1 MTVWTRPLLALALC
15 AVFSMP
21 AFSETG
27 TVQMEI
33 TSVGVGVGFDWGSG
47 TFNIDGRDIPFT
59 ISGYRVGDVGV
70 MVSRVTGTISN
81 IEDVRDLEGTYTA
94 RSASGALVAGGT
106 RINLVNDAGV
116 KISLSG
122 TSQGLGAS
130 LAAEGGD
137 IELGDIPEPP
147 GVAAAPPPEPEV
159 VVPPPSPHPGEET
172 VTFTGVMFEFDKS
185 DLTPAG
191 EEEIGVIAA
200 RLMEC
205 QKERVAVDGYTD
217 DLGSDAYNEALSQ
230 RRAETVQ
237 FALSQSGVSLDRITA
252 VGHGKKNPVAP
263 NDTDEGRG
271 QNRRAE
277 ISTP

>member
-1 MTVWTRPLLALALC
+1 MTVWTRSLLVLALC
-15 AVFSMP
+15 AVFSVP

-27 TVQMEI
+27 TVEMEI
-33 TSVGVGVGFDWGSG
+33 TSVGVGFGFGWGRG
-47 TFNIDGRDIPFT
+47 TFNIDGRDVPFT
-59 ISGYRVGDVGV
+59 MLGYRVTDVGV
-70 MVSRVTGTISN
+70 MVSRVTGTVSN
-81 IEDVRDLEGTYTA
+81 IEDVRNLEGTYTA
-94 RSASGALVAGGT
+94 RSASGALLAGGT

-122 TSQGLGAS
+122 ASYGLGAS
-130 LAAEGGD
+130 LAAEGGE

-147 GVAAAPPPEPEV
+147 AVAAAPPPKPEV
-159 VVPPPSPHPGEET
+159 VEPPPPDPCEET
-172 VTFTGVMFEFDKS
+172 VTFPGVLFEFDES

-191 EEEIGVIAA
+191 EGAIGAIAA

-205 QKERVAVDGYTD
+205 QEEQVVVDGYTD

-230 RRAETVQ
+230 RRAEAVQ
-237 FALSQSGVSLDRITA
+237 FALSQSGVSLERMTA

-263 NDTDEGRG
+263 NDTDEGRA